1 MKPCKWVPCYFPAGM
16 QPATALGWL
25 SHIRYLTLPRP
36 KHAPKSVI
44 SVLRHSWL
52 PAVSPWEL
60 ACLGSSPRSPLQLCQ
75 LLSTLRAALPS
86 PLASCCTGAL
96 EILRCLCVCM
106 AHFLTLS
113 LTIQMD
119 IDTIYPLF
127 HMTVTRDLC
136 SIHKD
141 GQRDKEY
148 RASVE
153 QGWIQYS
160 FGPKNNHY
168 AKFLCFLIL
177 DLHKQKHLFSME
189 GKRADVVS

>member
-1 MKPCKWVPCYFPAGM
+1 
-16 QPATALGWL
+16 
-25 SHIRYLTLPRP
+25 
-36 KHAPKSVI
+36 
-44 SVLRHSWL
+44 
-52 PAVSPWEL
+52 
-60 ACLGSSPRSPLQLCQ
+60 
-75 LLSTLRAALPS
+75 
-86 PLASCCTGAL
+86 
-96 EILRCLCVCM
+96 M

-113 LTIQMD
+113 LPIQMD
-119 IDTIYPLF
+119 TDTIYPLF

-153 QGWIQYS
+153 QGWIQDS